1 MADAAELEFEVWPGK
16 REVTRTVCRFRDKK
30 EREELGLTGV
40 VMEQVTKVEE
50 GFMVYFAKGH
60 SCWYDAKGLR
70 NAGLDRPANMVDM
83 ETGET
88 VGLAPTGLKT
98 LRGRS
103 LARNGK
109 SRSGGIELQ
118 LSDLM
123 NSKFVSIGDT
133 VNEAIAEEKSK

>member
-1 MADAAELEFEVWPGK
+1 MTDVAELEFEVWPGR
-16 REVTRTVCRFRDKK
+16 REVTRTVCRFRTKE
-30 EREELGLTGV
+30 EREEQGLTGV
-40 VMEQVTKVEE
+40 VMETVTKEE
-50 GFMVYFAKGH
+50 DGFMVYFAKGH
-60 SCWYDAKGLR
+60 SCWYDKKGLR
-70 NAGLDRPANMVDM
+70 NAGLDRPANMVNM

-123 NSKFVSIGDT
+123 NSNLISIGDT
-133 VNEAIAEEKSK
+133 VHEALAEEKG